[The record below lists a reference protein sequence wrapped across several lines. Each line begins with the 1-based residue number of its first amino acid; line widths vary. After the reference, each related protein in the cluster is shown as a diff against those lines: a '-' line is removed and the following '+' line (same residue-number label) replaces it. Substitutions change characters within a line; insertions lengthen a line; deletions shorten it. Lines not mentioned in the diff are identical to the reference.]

1 MSNVVKFH
9 PYSNPLCRIS
19 RLAIQYKKI
28 SRRQCHRRANPLLFP
43 PRQQTPS
50 VSSPA
55 NKWPIFLI
63 VATGVFMSTLDSSM
77 VNIALPFIMKDFHSS
92 LADTQWVV
100 MSYLLTITASLLFWG
115 HLSDRLG
122 RGKIY
127 TAGLLIFG
135 LGSLACAY
143 APVLAVLVFARFC
156 QALGAAMLM
165 AVGPAIIKETFPRE
179 QLGRGLGLIG
189 MAVSLGLMSGPSLG
203 GFLLELASWRVLFF
217 VTVPFGL
224 IFAFLAIRILPGP
237 GKPQTG
243 PLDWLG
249 SLTWA
254 AALALLSLALAN
266 ASSAGWSASRLLCTG
281 GAGAGILCCF
291 IAIENRLPHPLL
303 TMSLFRS
310 RHFSLAV
317 VSAVLS
323 FMVLFGVILLIPFH
337 LDRVLCLPPSKIG
350 LVMLAIPSSIMVVSP
365 LAGWLS
371 DYVGARVISTFG
383 MAVATLGVFLL
394 SGIQASTP
402 PLIIAGHLM
411 LLGLGQSLFL
421 SPNSASVLSHVET
434 NKAGAAAALLATAR
448 NLGMLLG
455 IAQGALIFSLYFRR
469 LTNGLD
475 LRDFRPEHT
484 VAFLT
489 ALHGA
494 LLGAA
499 VTGLLGTAASWF
511 RGNSQ
516 PLHQEEGTPAVRP
529 SDRRS

>member
-1 MSNVVKFH
+1 
-9 PYSNPLCRIS
+9 
-19 RLAIQYKKI
+19 
-28 SRRQCHRRANPLLFP
+28 
-43 PRQQTPS
+43 

-55 NKWPIFLI
+55 NKWPTFLI

-92 LADTQWVV
+92 LNDTQWVV
-100 MSYLLTITASLLFWG
+100 MIYLLTITASLLFWG

-127 TAGLLIFG
+127 TSGLLIFG

-143 APVLAVLVFARFC
+143 APILAFLVFARFC
-156 QALGAAMLM
+156 QALGAAMMM
-165 AVGPAIIKETFPRE
+165 AAGPAIIKETFPKE

-217 VTVPFGL
+217 ITVPLGL
-224 IFAFLAIRILPGP
+224 VFAFLAIRILPGP
-237 GKPQTG
+237 TRHYTG

-254 AALALLSLALAN
+254 TALVLLCLTLTH
-266 ASSAGWSASRLLCTG
+266 ASSPSWSASRLLLTG
-281 GAGAGILCCF
+281 AAGASVLGCF
-291 IAIENRLPHPLL
+291 IAIETRLPHPLL
-303 TMSLFRS
+303 AMSLFRN
-310 RHFSLAV
+310 RHFSLAI

-337 LDRVLCLPPSKIG
+337 LDRILNLPPSKIG
-350 LVMLAIPSSIMVVSP
+350 LVMLAIPSSILVVSP

-371 DYVGARVISTFG
+371 DYVDTRLISTLG
-383 MAVATLGVFLL
+383 LSVSTLGVFLL
-394 SGIQASTP
+394 TTIQASTQ
-402 PLIIAGHLM
+402 PLIIAGQLM
-411 LLGLGQSLFL
+411 LVGLGQALFL

-455 IAQGALIFSLYFRR
+455 IAQAALIFSLYFREF
-469 LTNGLD
+469 TNGLD
-475 LRDFRPEHT
+475 LRDFTPKHT
-484 VAFLT
+484 TSFLT

-494 LLGAA
+494 FLGAA
-499 VTGLLGTAASWF
+499 LTGLLGIAASWL
-511 RGNSQ
+511 RGNSN
-516 PLHQEEGTPAVRP
+516 HRSEE
-529 SDRRS
+529 